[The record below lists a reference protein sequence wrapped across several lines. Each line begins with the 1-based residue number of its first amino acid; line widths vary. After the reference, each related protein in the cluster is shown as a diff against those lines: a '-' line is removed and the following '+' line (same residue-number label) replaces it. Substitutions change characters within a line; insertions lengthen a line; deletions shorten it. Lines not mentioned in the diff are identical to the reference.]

1 MKQNLNSIQI
11 ISASA
16 GSGKTYT
23 LVFYFLKT
31 LLSTTSREMY
41 RKMIALTFT
50 NKAVFEMKSRIL
62 NTLKSFSSLKQEND
76 VSQMSVDLCEALK
89 LSHEELAIQVSTS
102 LKIYFTRLCS
112 F

>member
-76 VSQMSVDLCEALK
+76 VSQMSV
-89 LSHEELAIQVSTS
+89 
-102 LKIYFTRLCS
+102 
-112 F
+112 